1 MTQTAEKKSRI
12 TIPVLI
18 SVIGFIIMKILIKSG
33 IAGDHI
39 SSNSYLW
46 FQAILYIF
54 LGGFAIYAFRDDF
67 KEGIGEWK
75 AHPVKSLLWVLGT
88 FVAYYIVEIAAALP
102 MYLLYPDYESINDNS
117 TVLAA
122 EALPMVV
129 GVLALGILGPV
140 TEEAFFRFFGIK
152 KLSGI
157 IPVWLCILIS
167 SVAFGFMHVK
177 AFTVP
182 EFLYYLPTIAAA
194 AVWGIAL
201 NKSRNITI
209 PLIMHI
215 MINLPAVVVL
225 YLS

>member
-1 MTQTAEKKSRI
+1 MTQTAEKKRWI

-18 SVIGFIIMKILIKSG
+18 SVIGFILMKILVKTG
-33 IAGDHI
+33 IVGDHI
-39 SSNSYLW
+39 SSNSYVW
-46 FQAILYIF
+46 FQAILYIL

-88 FVAYYIVEIAAALP
+88 FIAYYIVEIAASLP
-102 MYLLYPDYESINDNS
+102 LYLLYPDYESINDNS
-117 TVLAA
+117 AGMAA
-122 EALPMVV
+122 EALPMIV
-129 GVLALGILGPV
+129 GILALGIMGPV
-140 TEEAFFRFFGIK
+140 TEEAFFRFFGVK
-152 KLSGI
+152 KLSGF
-157 IPVWLCILIS
+157 IPAWLCILIS

-177 AFTVP
+177 SVTVP
-182 EFLYYLPTIAAA
+182 EFLFYLPTVAAA

-201 NKSRNITI
+201 HKSRNITI

>member
-18 SVIGFIIMKILIKSG
+18 SAIGFIIMKILIKSG
-33 IAGDHI
+33 IAGDHM

-46 FQAILYIF
+46 FQTILYIL
-54 LGGFAIYAFRDDF
+54 LGGFAIYAFHDDF

-88 FVAYYIVEIAAALP
+88 FVSYYIVEILASLP
-102 MYLLYPDYESINDNS
+102 IYLLYPDYESINDNS

-122 EALPMVV
+122 EALPMVA
-129 GVLALGILGPV
+129 GVLALGIMGPV
-140 TEEAFFRFFGIK
+140 TEEAFFRFFGVK

-157 IPVWLCILIS
+157 IPAWLCILIS
-167 SVAFGFMHVK
+167 SVAFGIMHVK

-201 NKSRNITI
+201 HKSRNITI

>member
-18 SVIGFIIMKILIKSG
+18 SVIGFIIMKVLIKSG
-33 IAGDHI
+33 IAGDHM

-129 GVLALGILGPV
+129 GVLVLGILGPV

-152 KLSGI
+152 KLSGL
-157 IPVWLCILIS
+157 IPAWLCILIS

-182 EFLYYLPTIAAA
+182 EFLYYRRSC
-194 AVWGIAL
+194 AL
-201 NKSRNITI
+201 SLINS
-209 PLIMHI
+209 PLF
-215 MINLPAVVVL
+215 LQPSAFFCVL
-225 YLS
+225 